1 MLSRVAE
8 NIYWMARY
16 LERAEDMARLIH
28 VNASLALDLPKGLSP
43 IWSQLI
49 AITGAEPAYNSTDY
63 DERSVLKFL
72 ISDTTSTV
80 SIVSCLFYARENA
93 RTIRDVIPREVWET
107 INTAY
112 LKAKE
117 SAPQALSKRSRFA
130 FLADVIGECQSITGI
145 IAGTMNQDAGYT
157 FLRIGRELERADMTS
172 RIIDIRSANLVPGVG
187 DAKVDAKATYDNLQ
201 WMSVL
206 KSLSGYQMYRRE
218 MQIRVRRQDVMR
230 FLIQSEIFPRAIS
243 HCIREVQNSVQQL
256 HNHDKVELVIMR
268 IKRQLENDDI
278 TLLQQSDLA
287 QYIDNLQIGFGQL
300 HEELAKIYFSGEV
313 QSQSQAA

>member
-16 LERAEDMARLIH
+16 LERAEDVARLIH

-72 ISDTTSTV
+72 ISDTTSPV
-80 SIVSCLFYARENA
+80 SIVSCLFSARENA

-117 SAPQALSKRSRFA
+117 SAPHALTKRNRFA
-130 FLADVIGECQSITGI
+130 FLAEVIGECQSITGI
-145 IAGTMNQDAGYT
+145 LAGTMNHDAGYT
-157 FLRIGRELERADMTS
+157 FLRIGRNLERADMTS
-172 RIIDIRSANLVPGVG
+172 RIIDIRSANLVPDVG
-187 DAKVDAKATYDNLQ
+187 DVKVDAKATYDNLQ

-206 KSLSGYQMYRRE
+206 KSLSGYQMYRRQ
-218 MQIRVRRQDVMR
+218 MQIRVRRQDVLR
-230 FLIQSEIFPRAIS
+230 FLIQSDIFPRAIS
-243 HCIREVQNSVQQL
+243 HCIREVQTYVQHL
-256 HNHDKVELVIMR
+256 HNHDKVQLVIMR

-278 TLLQQSDLA
+278 TQLQQSDLA
-287 QYIDNLQIGFGQL
+287 QYIDILQIGFGQL
-300 HEELAKIYFSGEV
+300 HDELAKIYFSGEI
-313 QSQSQAA
+313 QTQTQAA

>member
-28 VNASLALDLPKGLSP
+28 VNASLVLDLPKGLSP

-49 AITGAEPAYNSTDY
+49 AITGAEPAYNSSDY

-72 ISDTTSTV
+72 ISDTSSPV
-80 SIVSCLFYARENA
+80 SIVSCLFAARENA

-107 INTAY
+107 INTTY

-117 SAPQALSKRSRFA
+117 SAPHAITRRNRFA
-130 FLADVIGECQSITGI
+130 FLADVICECQTITGI
-145 IAGTMNQDAGYT
+145 LAGTMNHDAGYT
-157 FLRIGRELERADMTS
+157 FLRIGRNLERADMTS
-172 RIIDIRSANLVPGVG
+172 RIIDIRSANLLPGVG
-187 DAKVDAKATYDNLQ
+187 EAKVDAKATYDNLQ

-206 KSLSGYQMYRRE
+206 KSMSGYHMYRRQ
-218 MQIRVRRQDVMR
+218 MQIRVRRQDVLR
-230 FLIQSEIFPRAIS
+230 FLIQSDIFPRAIS
-243 HCIREVQNSVQQL
+243 HCIREVQTSVLHL
-256 HNHDKVELVIMR
+256 HNHEKVQLVIMR

-278 TLLQQSDLA
+278 AQLQQADLA

-300 HEELAKIYFSGEV
+300 HDELTKIYFSGEV
-313 QSQSQAA
+313 QSASQAA